1 MNTLEAGKNYV
12 MANGEETGPLIR
24 LTTGRYKSPIV
35 KDIGPSGGS
44 VGNQVWNADGTVYL
58 PSSLEKDHA
67 IRLDFPKRW
76 EAHVTY
82 ALANGYVDVD
92 IYQFEE
98 FEELGERIEGG
109 RDFHTVEEITIRL
122 NPDHLAR
129 MFKKG

>member
-12 MANGEETGPLIR
+12 TVGGEATGPLIPCGDHF
-24 LTTGRYKSPIV
+24 TSYFVFV
-35 KDIGPSGGS
+35 KDED
-44 VGNQVWNADGTVYL
+44 GNKAGRQVWNADGTVFDA
-58 PSSLEKDHA
+58 SIHEANDVIK
-67 IRLDFPKRW
+67 LDFPKRW

-98 FEELGERIEGG
+98 FEELGDIIEGG
-109 RDFHTVEEITIRL
+109 RDFHSVEEITIRL
-122 NPDHLAR
+122 NPDHLAS